1 VVGIG
6 FVLLKQ
12 LCAYSSLIASA
23 DHLSHVSWLTFF
35 SLIEYITVYSEMSY
49 ISQTMLAIKYFFLCT
64 VYVFTHFQTDFNK
77 MKYFASKKS
86 DRTIARMNPLH
97 QAGYGC

>member
-1 VVGIG
+1 M
-6 FVLLKQ
+6 
-12 LCAYSSLIASA
+12 AYI
-23 DHLSHVSWLTFF
+23 F

-86 DRTIARMNPLH
+86 DRTIARMNPLR
-97 QAGYGC
+97 QAGYGCWAKTLIWSLSAEVMWRN